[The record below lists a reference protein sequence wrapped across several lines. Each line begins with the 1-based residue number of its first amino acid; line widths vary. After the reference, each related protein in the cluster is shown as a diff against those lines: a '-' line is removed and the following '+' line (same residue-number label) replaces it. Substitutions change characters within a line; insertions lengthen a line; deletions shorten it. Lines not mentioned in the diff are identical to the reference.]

1 MAKRGDKKLKK
12 GRYFFSVIEEMV
24 QNPEYAWG
32 RGGRIEVYEEGQGY
46 AIFEARF
53 FLPKEFAT
61 KFREVFDFKSSD
73 HMPMIRW
80 DYKSPKDVG
89 GK

>member
-1 MAKRGDKKLKK
+1 MATKASKK
-12 GRYFFSVIEEMV
+12 GRKEKQKRFFFSVVEEMV

-32 RGGRIEVYEEGQGY
+32 RGGRIEVYEEGQHY

-61 KFREVFDFKSSD
+61 KFRDLFDFKSAD
-73 HMPMIRW
+73 QMPMIRW
-80 DYKSPKDVG
+80 DYTASAK
-89 GK
+89 